1 MEALREARILSFNDY
16 VEVAKVQDYD
26 RRADKPWT
34 RLTAADKVM
43 NVCVCVCVCVNV
55 CLYLCALVCGFHV
68 YKHCV
73 EEAVMALYRVKNKV
87 HLLYYVSLCRQPY
100 ARS

>member
-43 NVCVCVCVCVNV
+43 NVCVCMEYVLYVYVCVCMCETV
-55 CLYLCALVCGFHV
+55 L
-68 YKHCV
+68 
-73 EEAVMALYRVKNKV
+73 
-87 HLLYYVSLCRQPY
+87 
-100 ARS
+100 